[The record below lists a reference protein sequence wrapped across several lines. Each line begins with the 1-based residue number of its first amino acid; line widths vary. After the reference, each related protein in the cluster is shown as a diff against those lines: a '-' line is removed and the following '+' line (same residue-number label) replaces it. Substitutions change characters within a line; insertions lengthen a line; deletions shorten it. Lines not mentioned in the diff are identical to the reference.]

1 MRMRKVF
8 AGIAALATLL
18 GGLAVG
24 AGAAQATPTLGK
36 NDVTSIPGA
45 ITVVNAQEGH
55 TYSAYKIASF
65 FNVKG
70 SDNKVASLDVQT
82 ESKWVEWLNSAL
94 RAANLYEQNYADN
107 PAARLA
113 TLTADE
119 ASTVVN
125 KISPTSVAESGV
137 TPDAKASNE
146 SAKPKTLILTGE
158 NGAPLAD
165 GWYVVSDYASAGV
178 SKKVAL
184 VATTITVGGTTYT
197 KFTLNEAA
205 DQSDVK
211 DALGVFY
218 AKDENTPD
226 APNKTVYKDGKA
238 WEKNSVNV
246 GDQLDYTVQSAI
258 SQSAVNYQ
266 SGYPYK
272 IMDRASRG
280 LTVNVDSIK
289 IVVSG
294 DRAGTNSQTLIKGK
308 DADYTVKVTVGED
321 KTTTTVITF
330 ADTVAP
336 NHAGEYVTMTY
347 KATVNA
353 DAVSAGQ
360 YSRIDKTTGQP
371 VSPSQDIAAGT
382 VTNRVYVQHN
392 GGEWTDPGERTVY
405 TGAFEFQKY
414 GAAQKD
420 TEGLNNVQFEVYAGK
435 EATGKPLKFTKNNDG
450 SYTYDPNGQ
459 GTVFTVTSATIG
471 GKKGVVSLKGLQ
483 GATSDSQKSGDD
495 STGVYTIKETKTV
508 DGYTQQILAT
518 FSVQLKV
525 SDQGVSTVSLLQ
537 AANNSLSLA
546 SESNGAIR
554 VKNVQNVTQLP
565 LTGAAGITLFAVIAV
580 LFAVVAAILI
590 VKFRSAR
597 RELEA

>member
-24 AGAAQATPTLGK
+24 AGTAQATPTLGK
-36 NDVTSIPGA
+36 NDVTGTPGT

-146 SAKPKTLILTGE
+146 SAKPQTLTLTGE
-158 NGAPLAD
+158 NGALLAD

-184 VATTITVGGTTYT
+184 VATTITAGDTTYT
-197 KFTLNEAA
+197 KFTLKEAA

-226 APNKTVYKDGKA
+226 APNKTVYKGGQA

-289 IVVSG
+289 IVVSS
-294 DRAGTNSQTLIKGK
+294 DRASANSQTLVKGT
-308 DADYTVKVTVGED
+308 DYTVESSVDAD

-347 KATVNA
+347 TATVNV
-353 DAVSAGQ
+353 DAVNAGQ
-360 YSRIDKTTGQP
+360 YSRIDKTTEQP
-371 VSPSQDIAAGT
+371 VSPSQDIDAGT
-382 VTNRVYVQHN
+382 VINRVYVQHN

-405 TGAFEFQKY
+405 TGTFEFQKY

-420 TEGLNNVQFEVYAGK
+420 AEGLDVVQFEVYAGK
-435 EATGKPLKFTKNNDG
+435 EASGTPLRFTANKDG
-450 SYTYDPNGQ
+450 SYTYNPNGQ
-459 GTVFTVTSATIG
+459 TTVTTVTSATTIS

-483 GATSDSQKSGDD
+483 GATSDS
-495 STGVYTIKETKTV
+495 TGVYTIKEIKTV

-518 FSVQLKV
+518 FSVQLRV

-537 AANNSLSLA
+537 AANNGLGLA

-554 VKNVQNVTQLP
+554 VKNVQNVAQLP

>member
-36 NDVTSIPGA
+36 NDVTSVSGA

-113 TLTADE
+113 TLTADD

-125 KISPTSVAESGV
+125 KISPTSVAEGKV
-137 TPDAKASNE
+137 TPDATAANTGNE
-146 SAKPKTLILTGE
+146 PETLTLTGKG
-158 NGAPLAD
+158 GAALAD

-226 APNKTVYKDGKA
+226 APNKTVYKGGQA

-258 SQSAVNYQ
+258 SQSAVNYR
-266 SGYPYK
+266 SYPYK

-280 LTVNVDSIK
+280 LTVNVNSIK
-289 IVVSG
+289 IVVSS
-294 DRAGTNSQTLIKGK
+294 DRAGTNPQTLVKGT
-308 DADYTVKVTVGED
+308 DYTVESNVGED
-321 KTTTTVITF
+321 ETTTTVITF
-330 ADTVAP
+330 TNTVAP

-347 KATVNA
+347 TATVNA
-353 DAVSAGQ
+353 DAVNAGQ
-360 YSRIDKTTGQP
+360 CSRIDKTTGQP
-371 VSPSQDIAAGT
+371 VSPSQDIDAGT
-382 VTNRVYVQHN
+382 VINRVYVQHN

-414 GAAQKD
+414 GAADSDKD
-420 TEGLNNVQFEVYAGK
+420 GLDDVQFEVYAGK
-435 EATGKPLKFTKNNDG
+435 TVAEDKLLKFTKNNDD
-450 SYTYDPNGQ
+450 SYTYNPNG
-459 GTVFTVTSATIG
+459 TVTTVTSATIS

-483 GATSDSQKSGDD
+483 GATSDSQKSADD
-495 STGVYTIKETKTV
+495 STGVYTIKEIKTV

-518 FSVQLKV
+518 FSVQLRV

-537 AANNSLSLA
+537 AANNGLGLA